1 MSAKSQKLANFIKE
15 LTKIEVDLLE
25 FDMAGF
31 YLREIQNVV

>member
-15 LTKIEVDLLE
+15 FTKIEVDLLE
-25 FDMAGF
+25 LDMAGF